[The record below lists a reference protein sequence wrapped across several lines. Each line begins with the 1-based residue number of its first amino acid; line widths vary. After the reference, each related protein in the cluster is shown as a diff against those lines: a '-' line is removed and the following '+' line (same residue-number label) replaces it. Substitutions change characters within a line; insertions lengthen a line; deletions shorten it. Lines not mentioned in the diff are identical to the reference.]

1 MLLMFFDKKLVS
13 LRNDSSLYSADRNV
27 GFTAFDMSGQG
38 RYRNLWEHYYRDCQ
52 GIIFVVDSSDRLRMV
67 VAKDELDMLLQVRSC
82 HCSFDNLCI
91 FAEIFIVVQ
100 HPDIQARRLPIL
112 FFANKMDLRDAMSS
126 VKVSQTLGGIFQ
138 FSSISDSLIPGLE
151 RLLDKPWHICASNAN
166 TGEGLQEGIEW
177 LTGQIKENMENRR

>member
-1 MLLMFFDKKLVS
+1 
-13 LRNDSSLYSADRNV
+13 
-27 GFTAFDMSGQG
+27 MSGQG

-67 VAKDELDMLLQVRSC
+67 VAKDELDMLLQVITDYGKPTESTTDWLADLTT
-82 HCSFDNLCI
+82 FPW
-91 FAEIFIVVQ
+91 Q

-126 VKVSQTLGGIFQ
+126 VKVSQTLG
-138 FSSISDSLIPGLE
+138 LE

-166 TGEGLQEGIEW
+166 TGEGLQVGLSLSLCRGKYSSLSLDI
-177 LTGQIKENMENRR
+177 LGRH